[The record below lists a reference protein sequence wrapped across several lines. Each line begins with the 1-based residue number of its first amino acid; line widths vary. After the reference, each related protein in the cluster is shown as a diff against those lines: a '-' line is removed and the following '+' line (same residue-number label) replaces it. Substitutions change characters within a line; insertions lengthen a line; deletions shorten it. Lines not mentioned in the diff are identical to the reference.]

1 MLERIRKVA
10 SPNVQIASQS
20 HESRKLNLVAQEFPS
35 EIPYAIRRTIY
46 KIAIYIRLSKEDAD
60 RGFDESESIK
70 NQKTLLTEYV
80 KGLGEE
86 YILIDTYIDQGYTGT
101 NFKRP
106 AFQRMVQDIETRQN
120 KYGNYKRFIPS
131 RT

>member
-1 MLERIRKVA
+1 MLERTKKI
-10 SPNVQIASQS
+10 
-20 HESRKLNLVAQEFPS
+20 
-35 EIPYAIRRTIY
+35 IY

-80 KGLGEE
+80 KNLGKE

-106 AFQRMVQDIETRQN
+106 AFQKMVQDIQLR
-120 KYGNYKRFIPS
+120 
-131 RT
+131 

>member
-1 MLERIRKVA
+1 MLERIKRK
-10 SPNVQIASQS
+10 
-20 HESRKLNLVAQEFPS
+20 
-35 EIPYAIRRTIY
+35 IY

-106 AFQRMVQDIETRQN
+106 AFQRMVEDIEARQN
-120 KYGNYKRFIPS
+120 KYGNNKRLITS

>member
-1 MLERIRKVA
+1 MIEVIGKR
-10 SPNVQIASQS
+10 
-20 HESRKLNLVAQEFPS
+20 
-35 EIPYAIRRTIY
+35 IY

-70 NQKTLLTEYV
+70 NQKILLTEYV

-106 AFQRMVQDIETRQN
+106 AFQRMVQDIELR
-120 KYGNYKRFIPS
+120 
-131 RT
+131 

>member
-1 MLERIRKVA
+1 MLERIREA
-10 SPNVQIASQS
+10 
-20 HESRKLNLVAQEFPS
+20 
-35 EIPYAIRRTIY
+35 IY
-46 KIAIYIRLSKEDAD
+46 KIAIYIRLSKEDED

-80 KGLGEE
+80 KGLGEN

-106 AFQRMVQDIETRQN
+106 SFQKMITDIEKRQN
-120 KYGNYKRFIPS
+120 KYGNHKRFIS
-131 RT
+131 FRA

>member
-1 MLERIRKVA
+1 MLERIEK
-10 SPNVQIASQS
+10 
-20 HESRKLNLVAQEFPS
+20 K
-35 EIPYAIRRTIY
+35 TY

-80 KGLGEE
+80 ENLGKE
-86 YILIDTYIDQGYTGT
+86 YMLIDIYIDQGYTGT

-106 AFQRMVQDIETRQN
+106 AFQKMVQDIENR
-120 KYGNYKRFIPS
+120 
-131 RT
+131 

>member
-1 MLERIRKVA
+1 VLETAKRI
-10 SPNVQIASQS
+10 
-20 HESRKLNLVAQEFPS
+20 L
-35 EIPYAIRRTIY
+35 Y

-80 KGLGEE
+80 KGLGEN
-86 YILIDTYIDQGYTGT
+86 YILIGTYIDQGYTGT

-106 AFQRMVQDIETRQN
+106 AFQKMIQHIENR
-120 KYGNYKRFIPS
+120 
-131 RT
+131 